1 MDEKKYPNRFR
12 QSLIPKNSAKQKIA
26 RPMRRRNDRGRM
38 TRRRGTTPDFGQKHR
53 NRQATG
59 LAPGAST
66 LAESCPRLLFQMS
79 LDAFHRET
87 WHGRE
92 KLAPEMCVDTPRPFC
107 YSTRFA
113 LCARNPRGSFPVRL
127 GRALRT
133 ISAKY
138 DDLEAVCPGGTQAQT
153 GEQN

>member
-1 MDEKKYPNRFR
+1 MNRKGCPNRFE
-12 QSLIPKNSAKQKIA
+12 QSLIPKNSSKQKMA
-26 RPMRRRNDRGRM
+26 CSTQRRNDRSRMGRQ
-38 TRRRGTTPDFGQKHR
+38 GETTAYFGQRHR

-66 LAESCPRLLFQMS
+66 LPESCPRLLFQMS

-87 WHGRE
+87 RHGRE
-92 KLAPEMCVDTPRPFC
+92 KLALEMCVDTPRPFC

-127 GRALRT
+127 GRALTT
-133 ISAKY
+133 ISAKC